1 MKIEIDD
8 VKNNYQKYETY
19 KKLKEEIKFAYN
31 NKEYEKLIL
40 LTYPNIE
47 DRLNSFFK
55 SFDILDENN
64 QYTFLLKDVVFEL
77 DKPKYIKFIK
87 KYRKKYNKIKEI
99 NIKKKNTINI
109 SDKIF
114 IIRVLNAINT
124 ECSKRLHDK
133 IDMEELNAFLDD
145 LDRWTRVRNEIVHAS
160 FVKNIDDLYAQ
171 LEYAAVKGYELS
183 KLIDKYAKRVKS
195 SDNKLVKN

>member
-47 DRLNSFFK
+47 DRLNSFLK

-114 IIRVLNAINT
+114 IIRVLNTINI

-133 IDMEELNAFLDD
+133 IELEELNEFLDD